1 MSDFP
6 LEALILLQTLKK
18 IKNYEYKISIA
29 FQKVNKNK
37 NPSITLAVIAV
48 LSVTRFGTT
57 MTIFGGHF
65 LPTYTRPQRGANVR
79 MTLIFSVMITLLPK
93 GVLILTELR

>member
-18 IKNYEYKISIA
+18 YKFSIA
-29 FQKVNKNK
+29 FQNVNKNK

-48 LSVTRFGTT
+48 LLVTRFGTKVLFIGAHFHPT
-57 MTIFGGHF
+57 FGGA
-65 LPTYTRPQRGANVR
+65 QSA
-79 MTLIFSVMITLLPK
+79 IISVMITMLPK
-93 GVLILTELR
+93 GVPVLTELQ